1 MSDDAFARMVAAYGA
16 LLERLITDTSEA
28 LPSAFPG
35 MSVVHR
41 QGDERPQDAEVMVD
55 LRLVP
60 GRPLDG
66 EVFLRTDGD
75 TLRVT
80 HRVPAAN
87 DDHIETSVVE
97 LYRTSAQVNLVA
109 FAWAAMARKVAIT
122 LPITGAALLLLL
134 RDDLREEVEA

>member
-1 MSDDAFARMVAAYGA
+1 MAAETQQAGAAVCRARERVMGDDAFARMVAAYGA

-66 EVFLRTDGD
+66 EVFLRTVGQQ
-75 TLRVT
+75 
-80 HRVPAAN
+80 A
-87 DDHIETSVVE
+87 S
-97 LYRTSAQVNLVA
+97 
-109 FAWAAMARKVAIT
+109 
-122 LPITGAALLLLL
+122 LL
-134 RDDLREEVEA
+134 

>member
-1 MSDDAFARMVAAYGA
+1 MSDDAFARAVAAYGA

-35 MSVVHR
+35 LSVVHR

-55 LRLVP
+55 LGLVP
-60 GRPLDG
+60 GWCSG
-66 EVFLRTDGD
+66 GAVFLRTDGD

-80 HRVPAAN
+80 FRAPTAGGG
-87 DDHIETSVVE
+87 DIETSVVE

>member
-1 MSDDAFARMVAAYGA
+1 MSDDAFARAVAAYGA
-16 LLERLITDTSEA
+16 LLKRLLTDTSDA
-28 LPSAFPG
+28 LLGAFFAL
-35 MSVVHR
+35 SVVHR

-55 LRLVP
+55 LNLVP
-60 GRPLDG
+60 GCRASA
-66 EVFLRTDGD
+66 VFLRTDGN

-80 HRVPAAN
+80 FRAPAAGGG
-87 DDHIETSVVE
+87 HIETSVVE